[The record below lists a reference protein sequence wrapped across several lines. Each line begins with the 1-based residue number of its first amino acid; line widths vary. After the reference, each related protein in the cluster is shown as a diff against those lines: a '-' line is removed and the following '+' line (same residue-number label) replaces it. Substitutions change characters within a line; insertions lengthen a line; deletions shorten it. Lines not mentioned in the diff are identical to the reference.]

1 MNRQSITLPRSE
13 WAAIADRAMKTGDSI
28 HFGENEERRR
38 AGSFPSAG
46 TPEASEHWGISNLV
60 RRELGKTESDPVAIE
75 IVPAMLVSLKV
86 HDYLPAG
93 V

>member
-13 WAAIADRAMKTGDSI
+13 WAAIADRAMKTGDRI
-28 HFGENEERRR
+28 HFEENEERRR

-46 TPEASEHWGISNLV
+46 TPEASEHWGISNFI
-60 RRELGKTESDPVAIE
+60 RRELDKTESDPVTIE
-75 IVPAMLVSLKV
+75 IVPAMLVSMRMN
-86 HDYLPAG
+86 DYLPAG